1 MGLLLQSTI
10 GEQLEQAIWL
20 GFPTSNNEAEYEA
33 ILVELSLALTL
44 SASKLETCSD
54 SQLVIRKI
62 QGEYEA
68 KDEHM
73 ARCLNDTE
81 VQYVLAELH
90 EGVCGN
96 HVGGRTLAHRAH
108 WQEYYWPTMKQDAA
122 NYVKRCD
129 QCQRHAPIPH
139 ISHMPSKFLLM
150 ATDYFNKWVEAEAYA
165 NIKDKDVSRT
175 LPFAIAYGMN
185 AVIPMEVD
193 MPTAR
198 TIVQGQRN
206 DNLELERHLNWA
218 DKARG
223 NAAIRMASYKQRAIT
238 HYNWKV

>member
-73 ARCLNDTE
+73 ARYL
-81 VQYVLAELH
+81 
-90 EGVCGN
+90 
-96 HVGGRTLAHRAH
+96 
-108 WQEYYWPTMKQDAA
+108 
-122 NYVKRCD
+122 
-129 QCQRHAPIPH
+129 
-139 ISHMPSKFLLM
+139 SKVWIAL
-150 ATDYFNKWVEAEAYA
+150 DKFNKWVAKRIPRSKNTQADTLA
-165 NIKDKDVSRT
+165 GIATT
-175 LPFAIAYGMN
+175 LPVKE
-185 AVIPMEVD
+185 VILLSIYLLVVSSIVVAPMCN
-193 MPTAR
+193 T
-198 TIVQGQRN
+198 N
-206 DNLELERHLNWA
+206 
-218 DKARG
+218 KAS
-223 NAAIRMASYKQRAIT
+223 IY
-238 HYNWKV
+238 

>member
-73 ARCLNDTE
+73 ARYL
-81 VQYVLAELH
+81 
-90 EGVCGN
+90 
-96 HVGGRTLAHRAH
+96 
-108 WQEYYWPTMKQDAA
+108 
-122 NYVKRCD
+122 
-129 QCQRHAPIPH
+129 
-139 ISHMPSKFLLM
+139 SK
-150 ATDYFNKWVEAEAYA
+150 V
-165 NIKDKDVSRT
+165 
-175 LPFAIAYGMN
+175 
-185 AVIPMEVD
+185 
-193 MPTAR
+193 
-198 TIVQGQRN
+198 
-206 DNLELERHLNWA
+206 
-218 DKARG
+218 
-223 NAAIRMASYKQRAIT
+223 
-238 HYNWKV
+238 